1 MKRRTLLVAA
11 FLYDKSM
18 HKILL
23 GLMAV
28 FFAFPVFAKTV
39 TLYHTSDTHGFFYP
53 RDGRGGFGAL
63 AAVIKNGP
71 KNYLLFDSGDFAEGT
86 EETRRSKGLK
96 TVLLMNKLGYHG
108 ATLGNHEFAYGDT
121 AVANMISSAEFPFL
135 AANFMQAG
143 TGKYPPNVLP
153 YKIFDADGIKVAV
166 IGLANRYPSK
176 SPKAYTL
183 EKQLPILKKTLS
195 AVEKKKP
202 NVVIVLVHDSLQDDR
217 PGSPHY
223 MGDIGRHLGGRVHV
237 ALGGHAHAVFQNE
250 YRGSVLFEECGSN
263 LQSVG
268 KITIETD
275 DKTGKFLSARSELVP
290 LVIAKTGEDADVK
303 KYADSLREADVDEII
318 VRTSAALVKRSDN
331 KHHMDFPVDNW
342 VADAACRYAKADVC
356 IHNTGG
362 ARIGLPKGNVTR
374 RDLVELYPFDND
386 VMVGS
391 VSGAFL
397 KEMVRSGLT
406 PWNRL
411 AYSGLTLSYK
421 KTKKGK
427 IKNLK
432 IWVHGEKLQDDKT
445 YTVAVN
451 SYMGAGRG
459 EGKLFKTLPAG
470 TMKKAGNKAMRQI
483 LEEDLKSG
491 ELLPPKTGRI
501 IQQ

>member
-1 MKRRTLLVAA
+1 MK
-11 FLYDKSM
+11 
-18 HKILL
+18 KILFL
-23 GLMAV
+23 CLV
-28 FFAFPVFAKTV
+28 FCFSFPVFSKTV
-39 TLYHTSDTHGFFYP
+39 TVYHTSDTHGFFYP
-53 RDGRGGFGAL
+53 RNGHGGFGAL
-63 AAVIKNGP
+63 ASVIKNGP
-71 KNYLLFDSGDFAEGT
+71 KNYLLLDAGDFAEGT
-86 EETRRSKGLK
+86 VETQRSKGIK
-96 TVLLMNKLGYHG
+96 AVLLMNKLGYHG
-108 ATLGNHEFAYGDT
+108 ATLGNHEFAYGDQG
-121 AVANMISSAEFPFL
+121 VSDMISSAKFPFF
-135 AANFMQAG
+135 AANFTQAG
-143 TGKYPPNVLP
+143 TGEYPPNVLP

-183 EKQLPILKKTLS
+183 EKQLPVLKKTLF
-195 AVEKKKP
+195 AVEKENP
-202 NVVIVLVHDSLQDDR
+202 SVVIVLVHDSLKDDR

-223 MGDIGRHLGGRVHV
+223 MGDISRQLGGRVHV
-237 ALGGHAHAVFQNE
+237 VLGGHAHAVFQNE
-250 YRGSVLFEECGSN
+250 YRGGVLFEECGSN

-275 DKTGKFLSARSELVP
+275 DKTGRFLSAKSELIP

-303 KYADSLREADVDEII
+303 KYADSLREPDVDEVIG
-318 VRTSAALVKRSDN
+318 RTSAAFAKRSDN
-331 KHHMDFPVDNW
+331 KQHMDFPVDNW
-342 VADAACRYAKADVC
+342 VADATCRYTKADVC

-362 ARIGLPKGNVTR
+362 ARVSLPAGDVTR
-374 RDLVELYPFDND
+374 RDIVDLYPFDNE
-386 VMVGS
+386 VMTGT

-397 KEMVRSGLT
+397 KELVRSGLT

-432 IWVHGEKLQDDKT
+432 IWVNGEKLQDDKT

-470 TMKKAGNKAMRQI
+470 TMKKTGEKTMRQV
-483 LEEDLKSG
+483 LEDDLKRG
-491 ELLPPKTGRI
+491 ALLPPETGRI
-501 IQQ
+501 VQK